1 MRPGPALAADTRG
14 AEHCHAKEQN
24 SLTFVSAKRVSD
36 DGVHLVVLPQA
47 GSPPRDMRTFDLA
60 LSWLWL
66 GFDLA
71 LIWTLASMQL

>member
-36 DGVHLVVLPQA
+36 DGVHLVVLPLTD
-47 GSPPRDMRTFDLA
+47 SPLTDMRTFDVA
-60 LSWLWL
+60 LTWL
-66 GFDLA
+66 
-71 LIWTLASMQL
+71 